1 MPDRARSSSEK
12 RCTRPPNSWNRIRS
26 FHRPATIASAAS
38 IPSAAVSRVHGGC
51 TPSGALL
58 TSECVLVTTRPSLQV
73 GRMSRNLPS
82 SILRYVEG
90 ANAHDADQASSLFAE
105 DAVVHDEAR
114 DHVGRPAIREWVQDT
129 IDRYATKFVVE
140 RVSESSDATMVVV
153 RISGS
158 FPGSPAK
165 VRFLFQLADG
175 LITHLD
181 IKS

>member
-1 MPDRARSSSEK
+1 
-12 RCTRPPNSWNRIRS
+12 
-26 FHRPATIASAAS
+26 
-38 IPSAAVSRVHGGC
+38 
-51 TPSGALL
+51 
-58 TSECVLVTTRPSLQV
+58 
-73 GRMSRNLPS
+73 MSRTNLPS
-82 SILRYVEG
+82 SISGYFEG
-90 ANAHDADQASSLFAE
+90 ANAQDADQASSLFAE
-105 DAVVHDEAR
+105 DAVVHDEGR
-114 DHVGRPAIREWVQDT
+114 DHVGRPAIRGWVQDT

-140 RVSESSDATMVVV
+140 GVSESSDATMVVV